1 MLNGLFTHCASEI
14 FIGAVLAFAL
24 TRVISSG
31 ANSRRKEKPDP
42 PAVFGPIRGMYV
54 CYQCDTVFN
63 TAQCPG
69 CREEALIPLIHLT
82 GSIVEDGRV
91 AAVANRLNA
100 RANSKQALLQNE
112 QVVQPLPAS
121 LPESSNGNG
130 AEVPVRILFA
140 PQRRGELS

>member
-1 MLNGLFTHCASEI
+1 MLNGLFTHYASEI

-24 TRVISSG
+24 TRAISSG
-31 ANSRRKEKPDP
+31 GKSRRKEKPDL

-82 GSIVEDGRV
+82 GSIEEDGRV
-91 AAVANRLNA
+91 VAVAKRLSA
-100 RANSKQALLQNE
+100 RVNSKRAPLQNE
-112 QVVQPLPAS
+112 QVVQPSPAS
-121 LPESSNGNG
+121 LPESSNGGG
-130 AEVPVRILFA
+130 AEVPVRFLIA